1 VDGFGRSHACRDARS
16 GEPPA
21 HEVPFAVPLQSST
34 LVGKLDLLART
45 GASAL
50 VVDYKTGE
58 EALGPD
64 SLDGHRSQADCY
76 ALAALAGGA
85 ERVEVRFVGVET
97 DDGGRPREMS
107 FAYTA
112 HDAEGLCEAI
122 GARAREL
129 ADGPFEPRSSYRPGL
144 CDDCP
149 AARGVCPVKVPAR
162 V

>member
-1 VDGFGRSHACRDARS
+1 
-16 GEPPA
+16 
-21 HEVPFAVPLQSST
+21 VPLEGAT

-45 GASAL
+45 GASVL
-50 VVDYKTGE
+50 VVDYKTGA

-64 SLDGHRSQADCY
+64 SADGHRAQADCY

-112 HDAEGLCEAI
+112 RDAAI
-122 GARAREL
+122 LRDALSDRARTLET
-129 ADGPFEPRSSYRPGL
+129 GPFEPLASYEPGV

-149 AARGVCPVKVPAR
+149 IARGLCPVNVPAR
-162 V
+162 A